1 MELHSNKMLQ
11 GKIVLI
17 TGASKGIGKAMS
29 LYFAKNGARIILT
42 GRDLHLLEEIKSTL
56 DFHQDGHLV
65 FEMDVDNVNS
75 IKAVFDT
82 LTNQKIL
89 IDCLINNA
97 GIMKDATLMM
107 LKSQDISDT
116 FSTNVFGTIET
127 TKFALKLF
135 IKNKKGSIINISSI
149 IGTNGASGQSVYS
162 SSKSAILG
170 FTKSLSKELA
180 PLNIRV
186 NAIAPGFIETDLTSG
201 NDTKF
206 YEKNLSSIGMKRFGT
221 PEDVAKVALFL
232 SSDLSLYVTGQTIG
246 VDGGMV
252 I

>member
-29 LYFAKNGARIILT
+29 VFFAKNGARIILT
-42 GRDLHLLEEIKSTL
+42 GRNLQLLEEIKNTL
-56 DFHQDGHLV
+56 DFHQEGHLV
-65 FEMDVDNVNS
+65 FEMDVNNVDS
-75 IKAVFDT
+75 IKAVFDS
-82 LTNQKIL
+82 LNNQKVL

-116 FSTNVFGTIET
+116 YSTNVFGTIET
-127 TKFALKLF
+127 TKFALKSF

-149 IGTNGASGQSVYS
+149 IGINGASGQSVYS

-186 NAIAPGFIETDLTSG
+186 NAIAPGFIDTDLTSG
-201 NDTKF
+201 RDPKF
-206 YEKNLSSIGMKRFGT
+206 YEKNISNIGMKRFGT

-232 SSDLSLYVTGQTIG
+232 ASDLSSYVTGQTIG
-246 VDGGMV
+246 VDGGM
-252 I
+252 II